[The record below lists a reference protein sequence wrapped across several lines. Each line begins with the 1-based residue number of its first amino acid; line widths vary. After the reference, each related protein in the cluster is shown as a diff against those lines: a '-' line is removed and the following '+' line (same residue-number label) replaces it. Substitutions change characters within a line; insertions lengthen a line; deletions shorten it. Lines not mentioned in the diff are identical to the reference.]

1 MNTAQID
8 EKLIPRLSKKMHSLA
23 GQKCVIL
30 GGRVHGAVGQHDIPK
45 APALSSASLRFLRS
59 PAHRTR
65 RGRDKS

>member
-8 EKLIPRLSKKMHSLA
+8 QKLIPTEQKMHSLA

-45 APALSSASLRFLRS
+45 AHLISEVRCCVFEITGAS
-59 PAHRTR
+59 HQTR
-65 RGRDKS
+65 KR